1 MHTKITSKIL
11 NNKKYKATGL
21 LLLSIVVMA
30 LSSCKSTKRVSA
42 KRNLKMY
49 GFEYLKEKMT
59 TNQLSFD
66 YLSAKLSLNYKKEHS
81 STNLR
86 GQMRIREDSILWLSF
101 SPAMG
106 IEAARLILTQD
117 SIKFINRLNKTYFT
131 GQYKVLDTLISSSI
145 DYIIVQ
151 SMILANELPY
161 YKIDNY
167 SVKTDNNMY
176 LLTMEKKRKV
186 KRNIKSGKSPTNVI
200 IEKVWLDPVNFRM
213 RKIEMNEIGD
223 DKNKLEVYYNDYR
236 SVEGK
241 MFPFNIEIM
250 VHADN
255 DIVINVK
262 YNKVVFNE
270 KLSFPFRIPSK
281 YVSGF

>member
-1 MHTKITSKIL
+1 MHLKMI
-11 NNKKYKATGL
+11 NNLLTNKTYNATAL
-21 LLLSIVVMA
+21 LLLSIVIMTT
-30 LSSCKSTKRVSA
+30 SSCKSTKRVSA
-42 KRNLKMY
+42 KRNLKKY
-49 GFEYLKEKMT
+49 GFEYLKDKMNS
-59 TNQLSFD
+59 NQLSFD

-81 STNLR
+81 STSLR

-117 SIKFINRLNKTYFT
+117 SIKFINRLNKTYFI
-131 GQYKVLDTLISSSI
+131 GEYKVLDTIISSSI

-186 KRNIKSGKSPTNVI
+186 KRNIKRGKSPTNVI
-200 IEKVWLDPVNFRM
+200 IEKVWLDPVTFRM
-213 RKIEMNEIGD
+213 RKVEMNELGD
-223 DKNKLEVYYNDYR
+223 DKKKLEVYYNDYQM
-236 SVEGK
+236 VDGK
-241 MFPFNIEIM
+241 MFPFNIEI
-250 VHADN
+250 VVSADN

-262 YNKVVFNE
+262 YNKVVFNN

-281 YVSGF
+281 YRSGF